1 LLFTAVKLIY
11 LPKQSN
17 QIESDSMALTRIFT
31 LKERK

>member
-11 LPKQSN
+11 SPKQNN
-17 QIESDSMALTRIFT
+17 QIDRDSMALRRIFI